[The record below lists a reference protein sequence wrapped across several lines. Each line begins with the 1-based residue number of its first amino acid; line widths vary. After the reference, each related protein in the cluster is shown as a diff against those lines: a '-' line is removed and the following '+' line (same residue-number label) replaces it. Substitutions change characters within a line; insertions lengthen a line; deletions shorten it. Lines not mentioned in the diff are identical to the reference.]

1 MHDSR
6 RAFGRHSLR
15 SYGVLSMGEVLWT
28 SLWAAAASAFC
39 AVVFNAG
46 KYDILPGAI
55 AGGIGWFIYR
65 LMFQYLG
72 FAEPAG
78 YMCGA
83 AALTLFSEIWAYFS
97 KNPATVYLLPGLF
110 PLVPGY
116 GMFVAMHAAVTHNT
130 ELAGKAGYNAIIAA
144 GSIALGMAVA
154 ASVARLCSMVKV
166 RRHNK
171 SKKSL

>member
-1 MHDSR
+1 MS
-6 RAFGRHSLR
+6 G
-15 SYGVLSMGEVLWT
+15 VLWT

-46 KYDILPGAI
+46 KYDIIPGAI

-65 LMFQYLG
+65 LLFQYLG
-72 FAEPAG
+72 VAEPVG

-97 KNPATVYLLPGLF
+97 RNPATVY

-130 ELAGKAGYNAIIAA
+130 ELAAKAGYNAVIAA
-144 GSIALGMAVA
+144 GSIALGIAVA
-154 ASVARLCSMVKV
+154 ASLARLCTMVRK
-166 RRHNK
+166 HNK
-171 SKKSL
+171 S

>member
-1 MHDSR
+1 M
-6 RAFGRHSLR
+6 
-15 SYGVLSMGEVLWT
+15 ETVLWT
-28 SLWAAAASAFC
+28 SFWAAAASAFC

-55 AGGIGWFIYR
+55 AGGMGWFIYR
-65 LMFQYLG
+65 LLFEYFG
-72 FAEPAG
+72 FAEPVG

-83 AALTLFSEIWAYFS
+83 AALSLFSEIWAYAS
-97 KNPATVYLLPGLF
+97 KKPATVYLLPGLF

-144 GSIALGMAVA
+144 GSIALGIAVA
-154 ASVARLCSMVKV
+154 ASIARLCTMV
-166 RRHNK
+166 NK
-171 SKKSL
+171 HRNNKKTENSCLSDEF

>member
-1 MHDSR
+1 MN
-6 RAFGRHSLR
+6 
-15 SYGVLSMGEVLWT
+15 MCEVLWT
-28 SLWAAAASAFC
+28 SFWAAAASAFC

-65 LMFQYLG
+65 FLFQYLG
-72 FAEPAG
+72 FAEPVG

-83 AALTLFSEIWAYFS
+83 AVLTLFSEIWAYFS
-97 KNPATVYLLPGLF
+97 RNPATVYLLPGLF

-130 ELAGKAGYNAIIAA
+130 GLAGKAGYNAIIAA

-154 ASVARLCSMVKV
+154 ASVARLCTMVRK
-166 RRHNK
+166 HNRN
-171 SKKSL
+171 KKA